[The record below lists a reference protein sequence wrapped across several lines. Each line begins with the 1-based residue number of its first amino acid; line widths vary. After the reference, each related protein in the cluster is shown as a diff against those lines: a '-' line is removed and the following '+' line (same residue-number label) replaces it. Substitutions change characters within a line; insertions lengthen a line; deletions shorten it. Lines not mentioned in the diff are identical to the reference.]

1 MHTLLQEVEHEVGI
15 ARLLGG
21 VVSDKRLW
29 MLPDPAGRG
38 AIHGH
43 LAAGIGFA
51 RFARFEDVQ
60 THGVG
65 GRVVQNKSKKIE
77 LQNGVEALGKFVE
90 ETVQVV
96 VLRDGFADFEKRL
109 ELPRG
114 VLEAGSSRGV
124 GRDLLF
130 IVHERQ
136 NSTRFGEVTTGAGM
150 NEKAENEQQWKGG
163 DEILRRAEA

>member
-1 MHTLLQEVEHEVGI
+1 
-15 ARLLGG
+15 
-21 VVSDKRLW
+21 
-29 MLPDPAGRG
+29 
-38 AIHGH
+38 
-43 LAAGIGFA
+43 
-51 RFARFEDVQ
+51 VQ